1 MPQQRDL
8 AATSQVLFILL
19 ASRYER
25 ANNTS
30 QAAINGGHMSNS
42 DSFLDEVAEEVKRDK
57 LYGYL
62 RRYGWIAVLAVL
74 LIVGGAAWNEY
85 SKAQKRVA
93 AETTGDA
100 LLDALNR
107 DDYAARADAIAAVD
121 AEGPAVAVTA
131 LLTAATQEEAGD
143 IAAAAE
149 TLAGVVTNPDIPE
162 MYRDLAA
169 FKAAI
174 LPSDD
179 AAERMVALE
188 DLARPGQPFRLL
200 ALEQMA
206 YARLAQGDTDGAI
219 ADLQSIIEDAAVTRG
234 LRERA
239 QTLMV
244 ALGEPIPEPETE

>member
-1 MPQQRDL
+1 MG
-8 AATSQVLFILL
+8 AAL
-19 ASRYER
+19 
-25 ANNTS
+25 
-30 QAAINGGHMSNS
+30 SNS
-42 DSFLDEVAEEVKRDK
+42 DSFLDEVAEEVQRDK

-85 SKAQKRVA
+85 RKAQTRAA
-93 AETTGDA
+93 AEATGDA
-100 LLDALNR
+100 LLDALNQ
-107 DDYAARADAIAAVD
+107 DDFAARADAIAAVD
-121 AEGPAVAVTA
+121 AQGAAVAVVA

-143 IAAAAE
+143 IDAAAE
-149 TLAGVVTNPDIPE
+149 TLAGLVTNADIPE
-162 MYRDLAA
+162 MYRDLAT
-169 FKAAI
+169 FKAAM

-179 AAERMVALE
+179 PAARMIALE
-188 DLARPGQPFRLL
+188 QLAQPGQPFRLL

-206 YARLAQGDTDGAI
+206 YAKLEQGETDAAI
-219 ADLQSIIEDAAVTRG
+219 ADLRSIVEDAAVTRG

>member
-1 MPQQRDL
+1 MG
-8 AATSQVLFILL
+8 AAL
-19 ASRYER
+19 
-25 ANNTS
+25 
-30 QAAINGGHMSNS
+30 SNS
-42 DSFLDEVAEEVKRDK
+42 DSFLDEVAEEVQRDK

-85 SKAQKRVA
+85 RKAQTRAA

-100 LLDALNR
+100 LLEALNQ
-107 DDYAARADAIAAVD
+107 DDFAARADAIAAVD
-121 AEGPAVAVTA
+121 AQGPAVAVAA

-143 IAAAAE
+143 IDAAAE
-149 TLAGVVTNPDIPE
+149 TLAGLVTNADIPE
-162 MYRDLAA
+162 MYRDLAT
-169 FKAAI
+169 FKAAM

-179 AAERMVALE
+179 PAARMIALE
-188 DLARPGQPFRLL
+188 QLAQPGQPFRLL

-206 YARLAQGDTDGAI
+206 YAKLEQGETDAAI
-219 ADLQSIIEDAAVTRG
+219 ADLRSIVEDAAVTRG